1 MVDVVFGLLIAV
13 PALLLIASFVISPE
27 KSLRPGRPAAPVSRR
42 GRRLLSTG
50 G

>member
-27 KSLRPGRPAAPVSRR
+27 KSRRQPAAPASRR

-50 G
+50 A